1 MQSISDKVLKGM
13 SAFSALRLAVS
24 LSGRADDEIA
34 AAMNWSPRVAN
45 RIFSNDS
52 YWPSFPTLPRLCAV
66 LGNDIL
72 ARWVTR
78 PMPPCC
84 RSMWMLWTLPRSSP
98 SWASFSEKWAMW
110 RARDAEPW
118 KMVQSVILM
127 PGASCANCAA
137 CWTRARNSWAG
148 YRPIWSRH
156 NKAPALREQP
166 EARTARRDH
175 ADR

>member
-72 ARWVTR
+72 ARWVTVNAAVL
-78 PMPPCC
+78 PEHVDAVDAP
-84 RSMWMLWTLPRSSP
+84 TLVTLMGEL
-98 SWASFSEKWAMW
+98 FGEMGDVG
-110 RARDAEPW
+110 ARDAEPW

>member
-72 ARWVTR
+72 ARWVTVNASVL
-78 PMPPCC
+78 PEHVDAVDA
-84 RSMWMLWTLPRSSP
+84 PRSSP

>member
-72 ARWVTR
+72 ARWVTVNAAVL
-78 PMPPCC
+78 PEPVDAVDAP
-84 RSMWMLWTLPRSSP
+84 TLFTIMVELFGEMGDVAGEGRRALEDGSI
-98 SWASFSEKWAMW
+98 SELD
-110 RARDAEPW
+110 ARR
-118 KMVQSVILM
+118 I
-127 PGASCANCAA
+127 
-137 CWTRARNSWAG
+137 
-148 YRPIWSRH
+148 
-156 NKAPALREQP
+156 LRELRGVLDKGAEFMGRLQANL
-166 EARTARRDH
+166 EQA
-175 ADR
+175 

>member
-72 ARWVTR
+72 ARWVTVNAAVL
-78 PMPPCC
+78 PEHVDAVDAP
-84 RSMWMLWTLPRSSP
+84 TLVTLMGELFGEMGDVAGEGRRALEDGSI
-98 SWASFSEKWAMW
+98 SELDV
-110 RARDAEPW
+110 RR
-118 KMVQSVILM
+118 I
-127 PGASCANCAA
+127 
-137 CWTRARNSWAG
+137 
-148 YRPIWSRH
+148 
-156 NKAPALREQP
+156 LRELRGVLDKGAEFMGRLQANL
-166 EARTARRDH
+166 EQA
-175 ADR
+175 